1 MGVVLYGGSHR
12 FRTTEPDRTTR
23 HSFSF
28 GPHYDP
34 ANLGFGPLVAHNDD
48 LVSPAGGY
56 PDHPHRDLEI
66 VTWVIDGALLHTD
79 SVGHRSL
86 LRPGTVQVQSA
97 GSGMRHAEI
106 ADPGSGPTR
115 FVQAWLRPDE
125 PGLPPERHLASDPGL
140 AGAGLVPVV
149 GRPSADGAAL
159 PLGVAGAGL
168 LVARLAA
175 GEEVRLPE
183 GSRQHVF
190 VAEGAVQLPDLEGG
204 TDGGEGTARTAGTD
218 GSGVAGLAEG
228 RQGDAWRIEDRPGLR
243 LRASA
248 DSEVLVWSFA

>member
-79 SVGHRSL
+79 SLGHRSVL
-86 LRPGTVQVQSA
+86 GPGTLQVQSA
-97 GSGMRHAEI
+97 GSGIRHAEI

-125 PGLPPERHLASDPGL
+125 PGLPPKRRLASDPGL

-149 GRPSADGAAL
+149 GGPSADGAAL

-168 LVARLAA
+168 LAGGQPPAR
-175 GEEVRLPE
+175 RS
-183 GSRQHVF
+183 GSRRDRGSTSSSPR
-190 VAEGAVQLPDLEGG
+190 APSSCRTWKA
-204 TDGGEGTARTAGTD
+204 ARTAGRARPSRPARRAAAWP
-218 GSGVAGLAEG
+218 GSPRAGRAMRG
-228 RQGDAWRIEDRPGLR
+228 GSRTAPG
-243 LRASA
+243 
-248 DSEVLVWSFA
+248 